1 MRRRPER
8 LPLEINVWTRTERDM
23 KLHEGIKGESY
34 LVREVMVADRLTRRL
49 EALGVNE
56 KTKITIMNK
65 KKSGT
70 LIVKVRG
77 TRLALGRGIAEG
89 IEIQPLDGREGTA
102 Q

>member
-1 MRRRPER
+1 
-8 LPLEINVWTRTERDM
+8 M

-65 KKSGT
+65 KKERNPDCEGERHPAGSRARHC
-70 LIVKVRG
+70 RG
-77 TRLALGRGIAEG
+77 N
-89 IEIQPLDGREGTA
+89 
-102 Q
+102 

>member
-1 MRRRPER
+1 
-8 LPLEINVWTRTERDM
+8 M

-70 LIVKVRG
+70 
-77 TRLALGRGIAEG
+77 RLALGRGIAEG

>member
-1 MRRRPER
+1 
-8 LPLEINVWTRTERDM
+8 M

-77 TRLALGRGIAEG
+77 TRLALGIAEG